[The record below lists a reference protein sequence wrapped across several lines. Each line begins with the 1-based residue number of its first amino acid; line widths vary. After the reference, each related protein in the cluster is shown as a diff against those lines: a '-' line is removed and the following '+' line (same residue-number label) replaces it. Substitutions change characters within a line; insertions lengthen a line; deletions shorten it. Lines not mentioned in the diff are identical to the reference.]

1 MMKKRLSRQDRRDLL
16 LDAAVDLIRLEGCDA
31 LTLGKLARHADISK
45 PVVYDHF
52 GTREGLLIELCTMFD
67 ERQRSEIKVIADD
80 GTLTLGELLSGIARC
95 YIASETARDWQML
108 NTAMA
113 GNMMTEGTYVEMADR
128 HIALLIS
135 AFTARTG
142 LAESHLRIVCAGL
155 IGAADAVTAVMLR
168 GDSTIDECAAAL
180 IQIFHGAFPGQLD
193 RMPQAPAGT
202 TSDFA
207 VS

>member
-1 MMKKRLSRQDRRDLL
+1 MKKRLSRQDRRDLL

-67 ERQRSEIKVIADD
+67 ERQRTEIKVIADD

-142 LAESHLRIVCAGL
+142 LAESHLRIVCA
-155 IGAADAVTAVMLR
+155 VTAVMLR